1 MKKILFLALL
11 LVTVALSAQETKTT
25 PQGIFVTGEGKV
37 NVVPDQVVIKSQIEH
52 EGVSA
57 TEVKKQ
63 NDETADA
70 VIKFLKA
77 EGIAEKNIQTDYVNL
92 NKRYNYNDKSYTYV
106 ANQAISITLEDL
118 DNYEGIISGLLENGL
133 NGINGIQFKSSE
145 VESYKTE
152 ARKKAIL
159 DAKRKAEEF
168 AEPLGQEVGKAVSI
182 NENSGNNFQPVY
194 RMAEMMKASDATEA
208 SQETIAPGELEVSV
222 KVDVGFQLH

>member
-1 MKKILFLALL
+1 MKKLL
-11 LVTVALSAQETKTT
+11 LSSFLLLSVVVSAQETQTT

-37 NVVPDQVVIKSQIEH
+37 NVVPDRVVIKSQIEN

-57 TEVKKQ
+57 EEVKRQ
-63 NDETADA
+63 NDKTADA
-70 VIKFLKA
+70 VLKYLKS

-92 NKRYNYNDKSYTYV
+92 NKRHNYSDKSYTYV

-118 DNYEGIISGLLENGL
+118 DNYEKIMSGLLENGL

-168 AEPLGQEVGKAVSI
+168 AEPLGQQVGKAISI

-194 RMAEMMKASDATEA
+194 RMAEMMKASDSAGGN
-208 SQETIAPGELEVSV
+208 QETIAPGELEISV